1 MSNAEIDAALKTAN
15 KVHLPHEEPTY
26 RYINFNSQHAD
37 SLLGTYK
44 CIAVSA
50 DGRDRDEQTFMVTK
64 WKPIESQRPDLN
76 YDVKKL
82 LRNVTVE
89 ILEATI
95 IGDSDTL
102 SLQFRSQPC
111 NDYLSEFIVI
121 ISSQGG
127 AKRSHKPTVIG
138 CNKSGSYAKE
148 IKLENDRHTNLVWS
162 IAPVWS
168 KARTRGPNGSTH
180 HCLYTSEEEC
190 VSSIETHRGGQG
202 KKKLVSGP
210 KKKGNLKVRSYL
222 Y

>member
-1 MSNAEIDAALKTAN
+1 MITRITSKIRWKVEFDVDNILKSITFEYVGVSNPEIDAALKAAN
-15 KVHLPHEEPTY
+15 KVPLPHEEPTY

-89 ILEATI
+89 IQEAI
-95 IGDSDTL
+95 MISDKFGDKNGDTL

-127 AKRSHKPTVIG
+127 AKRKPTVIG
-138 CNKSGSYAKE
+138 CNQSGSYSKE
-148 IKLENDRHTNLVWS
+148 IKLESENRHNNLVWS
-162 IAPVWS
+162 IA
-168 KARTRGPNGSTH
+168 R
-180 HCLYTSEEEC
+180 
-190 VSSIETHRGGQG
+190 VSN
-202 KKKLVSGP
+202 KKIYK
-210 KKKGNLKVRSYL
+210 NF
-222 Y
+222 

>member
-1 MSNAEIDAALKTAN
+1 MKTAN
-15 KVHLPHEEPTY
+15 KVPLPHEEPTY
-26 RYINFNSQHAD
+26 RYINFNSQYAD
-37 SLLGTYK
+37 ELLGTYK

-82 LRNVTVE
+82 LRNVTVD
-89 ILEATI
+89 IQEAI
-95 IGDSDTL
+95 MIGDKKFGDTL
-102 SLQFRSQPC
+102 SLQFQSQPC

-127 AKRSHKPTVIG
+127 TKRKPTVIN
-138 CNKSGSYAKE
+138 CNQSGSYSKE
-148 IKLENDRHTNLVWS
+148 IKLDSDRHNNVVWS

-168 KARTRGPNGSTH
+168 KARTRGPNGSSH

-202 KKKLVSGP
+202 KIPTILLATDSTLMLVP
-210 KKKGNLKVRSYL
+210 DEVKT
-222 Y
+222 

>member
-1 MSNAEIDAALKTAN
+1 MFPLLFNNSKPFDNGYKSITFEYVGTSNAEIDAALKTAN
-15 KVHLPHEEPTY
+15 KVPLPHEEPTY

-37 SLLGTYK
+37 SILGTYK

-89 ILEATI
+89 IQEAI
-95 IGDSDTL
+95 MIGDKLNGDTL

-127 AKRSHKPTVIG
+127 AKRKPTVIG
-138 CNKSGSYAKE
+138 CNQSGSYSKE
-148 IKLENDRHTNLVWS
+148 IKLESENRHNNLVWS
-162 IAPVWS
+162 I
-168 KARTRGPNGSTH
+168 G
-180 HCLYTSEEEC
+180 
-190 VSSIETHRGGQG
+190 
-202 KKKLVSGP
+202 
-210 KKKGNLKVRSYL
+210 
-222 Y
+222 